1 MAELQAFLGY
11 IRIVEQQGQALVAN
25 WLSDGPA
32 LRLIG
37 QCDIGGR
44 LHESEPQ
51 GINPISRLSFGLYP
65 QSR

>member
-11 IRIVEQQGQALVAN
+11 IRIVEQQGQALVVN

-44 LHESEPQ
+44 
-51 GINPISRLSFGLYP
+51 
-65 QSR
+65 